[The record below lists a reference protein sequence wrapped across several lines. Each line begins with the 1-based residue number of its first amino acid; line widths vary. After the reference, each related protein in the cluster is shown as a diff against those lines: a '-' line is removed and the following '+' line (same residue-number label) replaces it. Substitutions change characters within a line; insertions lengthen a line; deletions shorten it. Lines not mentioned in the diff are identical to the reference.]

1 MERGGGEVGSL
12 FVRSLRPALSFLISS
27 DTACPVAAYCG
38 TGTCALV
45 CTRTAERAI
54 STSRFLAFPSF
65 SHCYPDA
72 CFTER
77 IPTNRLQLIAFLP
90 GFSRRGGRF
99 FVVAENHETWTSPA
113 GLRHLFRNHGSCA
126 GRTAYRKNGEL
137 HHQGKRRGTSSRT
150 TPAPVSCGKLASC
163 APVRNT
169 F

>member
-1 MERGGGEVGSL
+1 MDRGGEEVGSL

-27 DTACPVAAYCG
+27 DTACPAAAYCG

-45 CTRTAERAI
+45 CTRTAERVLIAE
-54 STSRFLAFPSF
+54 PF
-65 SHCYPDA
+65 SHFPFILRRYPDA

-77 IPTNRLQLIAFLP
+77 IPANRLQSISFLP
-90 GFSRRGGRF
+90 GLSRCGRRF
-99 FVVAENHETWTSPA
+99 FVVTENHETWISSA
-113 GLRHLFRNHGSCA
+113 GLRHLFRNHGGCA
-126 GRTAYRKNGEL
+126 GRIAYRKNGEL

-150 TPAPVSCGKLASC
+150 TPAPVSCGKLVSC